1 MYSDM
6 SLKSIIPS
14 AARRKILSLLLLG
27 NQERYYVREIERR
40 TGENINSVRRELENL
55 ERAGLVASSTVANLK
70 YYSINRNSAIYGEL
84 RSIFLKTEGI
94 AEMLSGK
101 MGKHSGLEKAFM
113 FGSFAAGEET
123 GSSDIDLFLVG
134 KVDEKALNR
143 NVREIEMFLGRQV
156 NYVMMSLDEF
166 ERRIREKEPFVTRV
180 LGSPTIPLV
189 GEASDASGGDGPK
202 RTGKA
207 VRSEQK

>member
-27 NQERYYVREIERR
+27 NQERYYVREVERR

-55 ERAGLVASSTVANLK
+55 ERAGLVASSAVANLK
-70 YYSINRNSAIYGEL
+70 YYSINRSSAIYGEL
-84 RSIFLKTEGI
+84 RTIFLKTEGV
-94 AEMLSGK
+94 AEMLSEK
-101 MGKHSGLEKAFM
+101 MGKHRGLEKAFM

-123 GSSDIDLFLVG
+123 CSSDIDLFLVG

-207 VRSEQK
+207 VRSEQR